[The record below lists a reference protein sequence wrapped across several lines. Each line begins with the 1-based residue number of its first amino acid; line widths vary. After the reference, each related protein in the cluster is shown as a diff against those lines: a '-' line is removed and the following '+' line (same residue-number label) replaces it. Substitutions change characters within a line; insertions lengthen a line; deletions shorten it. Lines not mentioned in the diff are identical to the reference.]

1 MIIFLFFFKKSVVFL
16 KFLCYNEF
24 AVEEKPLNRK
34 KNEIKKLKFSQKR
47 LVKTK
52 KILYNEIVL

>member
-34 KNEIKKLKFSQKR
+34 KNEIKKIKIFSK
-47 LVKTK
+47 KTCQNK
-52 KILYNEIVL
+52 KNTI